1 MGGGGGELAV
11 GGAVRGGT
19 GGAVGGGW
27 GAMLRRRVRDTV
39 RGLLRII
46 SQFSAPGNNNRS
58 GAGSLRESSLPTGLL
73 GLTLATLCWFGPP
86 PKVTRT
92 EGNINRSAAGCA
104 IRVTLAARV

>member
-73 GLTLATLCWFGPP
+73 GLTLATHFAGKSTLRG
-86 PKVTRT
+86 KRGK
-92 EGNINRSAAGCA
+92 ERSSAS
-104 IRVTLAARV
+104 